1 MEAAAKSGG
10 EEEERNYP
18 GNGEESPADSAMD
31 SYLRSQGLYRKRV
44 AKDGSC
50 LFRAVAEQVFHSQAQ
65 HIAIRMSCIN
75 YLRKNREKFEAF
87 IEGPFEEYLKSL
99 ENPQEWVGQ
108 VEISALSLMYK
119 KDFIIYREPDSPPS
133 HVTENGFPDKVLLCF
148 SNGSHYD
155 IVYPIE
161 YTVNA
166 ALCQSILYELLY
178 EKVFGI
184 DVGKTLEELVPPDVI
199 KDGSGSCEESD
210 SEDENLESETAAATT
225 DANGLKS
232 LVSKKGPRN
241 EKRASI
247 ALSAKVLRLLNPA
260 VYHNI
265 EYSNWQQTKRDQ
277 QKRDFS
283 IAAGMQYSVGD
294 KCKVRLDHNGKFYNA
309 HIQDVQSANGPVVVF
324 VEELGARHSVLL
336 KNLKPLLQPTPVET
350 WSTVSGKKMKRPTSV
365 HGQIVPTDGDSRGS
379 KNPGKLI
386 KAPSAR
392 PPRLQAA
399 REHHTSCPGLY
410 SQQTSPEHKTLG
422 RSSSQV
428 ARKMDRERTN
438 DLDYASRDNYGLS
451 PEERKENQAV
461 EETCSPYELQLQDEE
476 AFPALSNPA
485 VSQVSTQTTG
495 NCGQRKLPAPK
506 SRTANHLKEEK
517 EKKRDEVG
525 AKEEK
530 DLNLMEKS
538 LDLKLEIE
546 MPEVNIER
554 CQNREDASVPAV
566 SPPSSHGDAQPPSV
580 EQKLPELLPDVSHT
594 PSPVFPEMH
603 LPPAVPSVPAIVP
616 AWSSVPPTYGPTG
629 FPPQIPGPSVMP
641 SSATGL
647 DSPLTQ
653 TTSSPV
659 ASIPV
664 PLQAVSQPLMPM
676 SQTLNPYQDPLYP
689 GFPLNEKGERVMT
702 PPYSFCSTGED
713 LPNDKNVLRFF
724 FNLGV
729 KAYSCPMWA
738 PHSYLYPLHQACLT
752 AYRMYPKVPVPVYSH
767 NPWLPEVP
775 LTQNGNGALQTE
787 GHFPM
792 QNEVTVN
799 GQSPHT
805 ETMPPP
811 SLPLFIPTTQV
822 PENQG
827 LVCIESENP
836 AQTLHTEYDESLG
849 RKSIF
854 PQPPFGQSPF
864 LGPVP
869 VAPIFPHLWYGYPI
883 QGYVENSVARPVAMP
898 PEDTRNAVY
907 LPKECTSPA
916 PAAGCVESL
925 RKAKDE
931 SSVQHLPFSTATAQG
946 ECGGLSLNSAR
957 VPKEK
962 QTCTAALSA
971 TKTKSVLQNFPTET
985 EDSKRQTASVLVM
998 PLPNAASKSTSLCP
1012 KEKTD
1017 KTGATSSLTTSLE
1030 ESKVQRPREESS
1042 EDECEVSDL
1051 LRSGRSKQFY
1061 NQTYGGGR
1069 RPRSEWSYPPG
1080 RGGYYYPRN
1089 EEAWKGP
1096 SYRSRGEGY
1105 RCHRSS
1111 RGRPYRNE
1119 RRRANMGDGHRGQQ
1133 FP

>member
-1 MEAAAKSGG
+1 MEAAKPGGGGGGGEQKCPRKG
-10 EEEERNYP
+10 EEEEEA
-18 GNGEESPADSAMD
+18 EESPADWAMG
-31 SYLRSQGLYRKRV
+31 SYLRSQELYRKRV

-50 LFRAVAEQVFHSQAQ
+50 LFRAVAEQVFHSQSQ

-119 KDFIIYREPDSPPS
+119 KDFIIYQEPDSAPS

-155 IVYPIE
+155 IVYPMG
-161 YTVNA
+161 YAVNA

-184 DVGKTLEELVPPDVI
+184 DLAKTLEEIIPPDVS
-199 KDGSGSCEESD
+199 KDGSGSCQESD
-210 SEDENLESETAAATT
+210 SEDENIARGMAETTHV
-225 DANGLKS
+225 NGLKS
-232 LVSKKGPRN
+232 LGPSN
-241 EKRASI
+241 EKHAST
-247 ALSAKVLRLLNPA
+247 ALSAKVLQLLNPA

-265 EYSNWQQTKRDQ
+265 EYANWQRSKRDQ

-294 KCKVRLDHNGKFYNA
+294 KCKVRLDPNGKFYNA
-309 HIQDVQSANGPVVVF
+309 HIQEVQSANGPVVVF

-336 KNLKPLLQPTPVET
+336 KNLKPLPQPSPVEN

-365 HGQIVPTDGDSRGS
+365 HGQIVQTDADGRES
-379 KNPGKLI
+379 KNPSKLI

-392 PPRLQAA
+392 PSRLQGA
-399 REHHTSCPGLY
+399 REEHTSCPGLY
-410 SQQTSPEHKTLG
+410 SQQTSPEHKTVG
-422 RSSSQV
+422 RNPSQV
-428 ARKMDRERTN
+428 ARKMDLERVN
-438 DLDYASRDNYGLS
+438 DLDYASRENFALS
-451 PEERKENQAV
+451 PEERKEKQAV
-461 EETCSPYELQLQDEE
+461 EEKCPPYELQLQDEE
-476 AFPALSNPA
+476 AFPALSNPS

-495 NCGQRKLPAPK
+495 NCGRRKPLVPK
-506 SRTANHLKEEK
+506 ARTANHLKEEK
-517 EKKRDEVG
+517 QEREDEVE
-525 AKEEK
+525 AKEK
-530 DLNLMEKS
+530 GSNPIKKT
-538 LDLKLEIE
+538 LDLKLRME
-546 MPEVNIER
+546 MAED
-554 CQNREDASVPAV
+554 NREGASDPAV
-566 SPPSSHGDAQPPSV
+566 SPPSSHGDAQSPFV
-580 EQKLPELLPDVSHT
+580 EQKLPELLPGVSHT

-603 LPPAVPSVPAIVP
+603 LPPSVPSVPAIVP
-616 AWSSVPPTYGPTG
+616 AWPSEPPTYGPTG
-629 FPPQIPGPSVMP
+629 VPPQIPGPSVMP
-641 SSATGL
+641 SSATSL

-659 ASIPV
+659 AGIPV

-676 SQTLNPYQDPLYP
+676 SQSLNPYQDPLYP
-689 GFPLNEKGERVMT
+689 GFPFNEKGERVMT
-702 PPYSFCSTGED
+702 PPYSFCNTGED

-752 AYRMYPKVPVPVYSH
+752 ACRMYSKVPVPVYSH
-767 NPWLPEVP
+767 SPWLPEVP

-787 GHFPM
+787 GHFPI

-799 GQSPHT
+799 GQSPHV
-805 ETMPPP
+805 ETMPP

-827 LVCIESENP
+827 LVCIESGNP
-836 AQTLHTEYDESLG
+836 AQTLHTEYDESLE

-883 QGYVENSVARPVAMP
+883 QGYVENSVGRPVAMP
-898 PEDTRNAVY
+898 SDEIQTAVY
-907 LPKECTSPA
+907 LPKECSSPA
-916 PAAGCVESL
+916 PDTGCIESL
-925 RKAKDE
+925 QKAKDE
-931 SSVQHLPFSTATAQG
+931 SSVQHLPFPVATAQG
-946 ECGGLSLNSAR
+946 ECGGLTVNSTR

-962 QTCTAALSA
+962 QTCTTVLAA
-971 TKTKSVLQNFPTET
+971 TKTKSVQNLSAET
-985 EDSKRQTASVLVM
+985 EDRKRQAMPAPVM
-998 PLPNAASKSTSLCP
+998 PLPNATLKSP

-1017 KTGATSSLTTSLE
+1017 KVGATSTLAGLGGN
-1030 ESKVQRPREESS
+1030 KAQRPKEESS

-1051 LRSGRSKQFY
+1051 LRGGRSKQFY

-1069 RPRSEWSYPPG
+1069 RPRNDWSYPPG

-1096 SYRSRGEGY
+1096 SPRSRGEGY
-1105 RCHRSS
+1105 RSHRGS

-1119 RRRANMGDGHRGQQ
+1119 RRRANMGDGHRGPQ